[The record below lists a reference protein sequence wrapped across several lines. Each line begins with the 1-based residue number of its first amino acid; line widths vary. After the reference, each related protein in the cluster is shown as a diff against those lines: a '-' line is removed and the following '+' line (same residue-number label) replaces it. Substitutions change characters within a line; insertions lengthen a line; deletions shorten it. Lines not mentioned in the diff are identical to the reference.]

1 MQIKELI
8 DLYLSSLEK
17 EKNLSLQT
25 IRGYKNDLNFFEK
38 WLTENK
44 ITEINIAET
53 LTPAQIRGF
62 WAGRRK
68 GGLCASSMR
77 RGQSAL
83 RGLFCRSQ
91 SR

>member
-1 MQIKELI
+1 MADYWLEFILQIKELI

-44 ITEINIAET
+44 ITEINMERINHEKTGYLHGVA
-53 LTPAQIRGF
+53 
-62 WAGRRK
+62 RRV
-68 GGLCASSMR
+68 
-77 RGQSAL
+77 
-83 RGLFCRSQ
+83 
-91 SR
+91 